1 MLEGFDE
8 LYDRFFNDKK
18 KLDELIKRLNNFE
31 EIKKID
37 MDMDVSKLID
47 KLNDFK
53 EVKLNKKEGSDEI
66 ENIIEVKIVRLREK
80 SLEKQL
86 DEAIDNEEYEKA
98 AKLRDLINDRNVKNK
113 KIKINNK
120 KSK

>member
-47 KLNDFK
+47 RLNDFK
-53 EVKLNKKEGSDEI
+53 EIKLNKKEDSDEL
-66 ENIIEVKIVRLREK
+66 ENIVEVKIVRLREK

-98 AKLRDLINDRNVKNK
+98 AKLRDLINDRNIKNK

>member
-47 KLNDFK
+47 RLNDFN
-53 EVKLNKKEGSDEI
+53 EVKLNKKEDSDELESMVEI
-66 ENIIEVKIVRLREK
+66 KVVRLREK

-86 DEAIDNEEYEKA
+86 DEAIDIEDYEKA
-98 AKLRDLINDRNVKNK
+98 CKLRDLINARNIKNK

>member
-47 KLNDFK
+47 RLNDFK
-53 EVKLNKKEGSDEI
+53 EIKLNKKEDSDELESVVEI
-66 ENIIEVKIVRLREK
+66 KVVRLREK

-98 AKLRDLINDRNVKNK
+98 AKLRDLINDRNIKNK